1 VEYEGGG
8 EETRS
13 NPWLAE
19 LQQDMFIEINPA
31 DATARGISNA
41 QYVWVLGP
49 ESNSRI
55 KVKAMITDRVG
66 KGVAFMPYHFG
77 GWWQGEDRRR
87 FYPPGTDPIVLGES
101 ANTVTTY
108 GYDPV
113 TFMQE
118 TKVTLCQIRAA

>member
-19 LQQDMFIEINPA
+19 LQQDMFVEISVR
-31 DATARGISNA
+31 DANNGGIRNGD
-41 QYVWVLGP
+41 QVWVFGP
-49 ESNSRI
+49 EGGKV
-55 KVKAMITDRVG
+55 KVKAMVTPRVAA
-66 KGVAFMPYHFG
+66 GVAFMPFHFAG
-77 GWWQGEDRRR
+77 HWMGQDLEKK
-87 FYPPGTDPIVLGES
+87 YPEGSAPIVRGEA

-113 TFMQE
+113 TCMQE
-118 TKVTLCQIRAA
+118 TKVTLCRIEKA